1 MAEPTIDTGTG
12 TGTGVDPGTRT
23 RTGTGVG
30 AGTRTRTGAG
40 AGVGAGTGT
49 GTRTGAGAGAGMGAG
64 MGVGAGVGPVA
75 LRTSPLAHLEERMRA
90 ATVTG
95 ARGVALAERP
105 FITMV
110 NLRVDPASEAAD
122 RIEKTLGAL
131 LPPQCGHTT
140 TSGPHT
146 VVWLGPDE
154 WLVLSQAD
162 ANAVTGE
169 LREALAGAP
178 GSVVDVSANRT
189 TLELSGPAAR
199 QVLHKGC
206 PLDLHPRAFGPGQA
220 ASTTVGPVAVLLW
233 QVDDA
238 PTYRLFPRSSFADY
252 LARWLIDAMSE
263 YHGPE
268 IP

>member
-1 MAEPTIDTGTG
+1 
-12 TGTGVDPGTRT
+12 
-23 RTGTGVG
+23 
-30 AGTRTRTGAG
+30 
-40 AGVGAGTGT
+40 
-49 GTRTGAGAGAGMGAG
+49 
-64 MGVGAGVGPVA
+64 
-75 LRTSPLAHLEERMRA
+75 MRA
-90 ATVTG
+90 AAVTG
-95 ARGVALAERP
+95 ARGVTLTEWP

-122 RIEKTLGAL
+122 RIGKTLGAP
-131 LPPQCGHTT
+131 LPRQCGHTT
-140 TSGPHT
+140 ASGPHT

-162 ANAVTGE
+162 ETAVAAE
-169 LREALAGAP
+169 LREALGGGP

-199 QVLHKGC
+199 QVLEKGC

-220 ASTTVGPVAVLLW
+220 VSTTVGPVAVLLW
-233 QVDDA
+233 QVDGV

-263 YHGPE
+263 YRGLEVP
-268 IP
+268 